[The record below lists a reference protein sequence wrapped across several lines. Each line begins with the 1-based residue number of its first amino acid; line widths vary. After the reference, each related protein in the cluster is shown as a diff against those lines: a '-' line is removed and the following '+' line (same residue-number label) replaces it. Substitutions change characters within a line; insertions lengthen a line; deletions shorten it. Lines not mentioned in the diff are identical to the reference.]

1 MPPCQTVP
9 PSAPRGTHKTGAGVA
24 FSLAMNQFT
33 RAACASLLLA
43 CTLGSGSACSRQE
56 QPHTP
61 ATEPG
66 AAQQAIVERSAAAFT
81 RLRGSSG
88 AAQVDVFVDRAR
100 GIMIFP
106 RLVKASLIFGGEGG
120 NGVLV
125 AKGGDGSWSNPAFYS
140 LGAPSVGLQ
149 IGYQEATVVL
159 FLMEDSV
166 VQRALEADV
175 TLGANTSVALGQV
188 AETGGT
194 QGELFSKPIYQ
205 LVEARGAFVG
215 ASLDGYVISARN
227 KHNQAYYGG
236 PVTPRSIL
244 IERSQHR
251 PEADVL
257 LRALTPKPRE
267 PLPMNPSLARESN

>member
-1 MPPCQTVP
+1 MP
-9 PSAPRGTHKTGAGVA
+9 
-24 FSLAMNQFT
+24 
-33 RAACASLLLA
+33 AA
-43 CTLGSGSACSRQE
+43 
-56 QPHTP
+56 
-61 ATEPG
+61 EPG

-81 RLRGSSG
+81 RLRGRSG

-106 RLVKASLIFGGEGG
+106 RLVKASLVFGGEGG

-125 AKGGDGSWSNPAFYS
+125 AKGDDGSWSNPAFYS

-159 FLMEDSV
+159 FLMDDSV

-175 TLGANTSVALGQV
+175 TLGANTSMALGQV
-188 AETGGT
+188 AETDGN

-205 LVEARGAFVG
+205 LVEARGAFIG

-257 LRALTPKPRE
+257 LRALTPKARD
-267 PLPMNPSLARESN
+267 PLPMNPSLARESD